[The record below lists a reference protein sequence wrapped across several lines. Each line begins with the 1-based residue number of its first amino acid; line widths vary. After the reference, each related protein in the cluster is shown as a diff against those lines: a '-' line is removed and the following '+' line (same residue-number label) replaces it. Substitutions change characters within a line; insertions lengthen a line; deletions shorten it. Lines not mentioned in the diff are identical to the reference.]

1 MQMAGNRV
9 RRSARAKAAVLSPQ
23 QLITRKRG
31 HMVSGLWGSSLR
43 NSFARFLSGG
53 DARPTAVELPSLT
66 SFNKRSQS
74 VGKASSNNVRKDGC
88 QTEIN
93 RNSRQRIRCSNVW

>member
-53 DARPTAVELPSLT
+53 DARPTAVECPSLT
-66 SFNKRSQS
+66 AFTKRSAGA
-74 VGKASSNNVRKDGC
+74 GKASSDNVREDDR
-88 QTEIN
+88 QTEIHPN
-93 RNSRQRIRCSNVW
+93 PGPMILRS